1 MIVIGTND
9 DDMYAAAVALI
20 KCQGGKVVVKDG
32 EIISSLPL
40 PIAGLM
46 SDRDFDFVISKCH
59 ELNQAAHSIGCKLE
73 DPFMTMGFLSLPVI
87 PELKITDKGVFD
99 TNKLDFINI
108 FETAET
114 IVVS

>member
-9 DDMYAAAVALI
+9 ADMYTAAVALI
-20 KCQGGKVVVKDG
+20 KCKGGKVVVKDG
-32 EIISSLPL
+32 EIISELAL

-46 SDRDFDFVISKCH
+46 SDREFDYVVDKCE
-59 ELNQAAHSIGCKLE
+59 ELNQAAHSIGCELN

-99 TNKLDFINI
+99 TNKFDFIDVINV
-108 FETAET
+108 TALQA
-114 IVVS
+114 